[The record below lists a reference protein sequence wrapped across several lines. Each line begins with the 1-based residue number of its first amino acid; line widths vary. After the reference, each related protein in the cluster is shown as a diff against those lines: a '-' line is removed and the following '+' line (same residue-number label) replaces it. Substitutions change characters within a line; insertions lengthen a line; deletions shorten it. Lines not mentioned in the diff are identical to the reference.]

1 LQAGKSHNRSDHFL
15 PSVPK
20 QMLKETFIQLITKY
34 TDSSMLCDRLWA
46 EIEKAYSGS
55 KRHYHNLLHLT
66 NLLDQ
71 LTTVK
76 SEIANWEAILFS
88 LYYHDIVYNTLK
100 TDNEEKS
107 AALAEKRMREIQ
119 VPAHIIELTRQQIIA
134 TKSHNTS
141 ANADTNY
148 FTDADLSILGCDW
161 DEYAAYF
168 NKIRKEY
175 AVYPAIIYNP
185 GRKKVLQ
192 HFLQMERIFKTE
204 IFYQLYEARAKL
216 NLQKEMTLY

>member
-1 LQAGKSHNRSDHFL
+1 
-15 PSVPK
+15 
-20 QMLKETFIQLITKY
+20 ME
-34 TDSSMLCDRLWA
+34 
-46 EIEKAYSGS
+46 
-55 KRHYHNLLHLT
+55 
-66 NLLDQ
+66 Q

-76 SEIANWEAILFS
+76 TEIASWDAILFS

-107 AALAEKRMREIQ
+107 AELAEKRMKEIL
-119 VPAHIIELTRQQIIA
+119 VPVDIIELTRQQIIA

-141 ANADTNY
+141 ANKDTNY
-148 FTDADLSILGCDW
+148 FTDADLSILGSDW
-161 DEYAAYF
+161 GEYTVYF

-175 AVYPAIIYNP
+175 AVYPAMMYNP

-204 IFYQLYEARAKL
+204 IFCKKYEEQAKYNIEQELKLY
-216 NLQKEMTLY
+216 